1 VVKERKSKT
10 ILITG
15 GTSGLGKH
23 LARLF
28 LERGYK
34 VFIIGCVNKLDHHES
49 LRFFQCDFTDLNSVV
64 HCASKISSI
73 ARSLDI
79 VINNAGI
86 LSPPVYIETSDGFE
100 KSYQINFLAH
110 FLLTSL
116 LRQHDILKATKV
128 INVSSP
134 MYRRGSLGKVGI
146 ANSNH
151 YSAIQAYANSKL
163 YLALLSAKLAKEGVK
178 SFTFNPGTFS
188 SGIYRSQNRWFRV
201 IYHLAAPFMTSAQG
215 VAIMLEEIIRK
226 SAVEHGEIVNRRGA
240 RVHINSMDDEMIN
253 SFWKGAEKQI
263 AAFL

>member
-1 VVKERKSKT
+1 MVKEKKSKT

-28 LERGYK
+28 LERGYE
-34 VFIIGCVNKLDHHES
+34 VYITGRVNKLDLHEA

-64 HCASKISSI
+64 NCASKISGI
-73 ARSLDI
+73 TNSLDI

-86 LSPPVYIETSDGFE
+86 LSPPGYIETSDGFE

-110 FLLTSL
+110 FLLTGL
-116 LRQHDILKATKV
+116 LRRHNLLKATKV

-134 MYRRGSLGKVGI
+134 MYRRGSLDKVGS

-163 YLALLSAKLAKEGVK
+163 YLALFSTKLAREGVK

-188 SGIYRSQNRWFRV
+188 SGIYRSQNRWFHV
-201 IYHLAAPFMTSAQG
+201 LYHIAAPFMTSAQA
-215 VAIMLEEIIRK
+215 VASSLETIISK
-226 SAVEHGEIVNRRGA
+226 DALGHGEIVNRRGE
-240 RVHINSMDDEMIN
+240 RVLINTMDDEMIN
-253 SFWKGAEKQI
+253 SIWEGAEKQI